1 MYFLLCVSLIFTLL
15 LAINIFSSIT
25 AEIFWRAASPFLK
38 NVSARKREQFIFA
51 LSVLPFVFA
60 LVLVFAFLLPA
71 YLLFEP
77 HESDEIVS
85 VKLALLT
92 FVSLIGIFIAFF
104 RVFRTWQATHNL
116 VSNWLKNAEV
126 VEIRNISIPVHR
138 IKHQFPV
145 IAVVGVF
152 RPQMFIAEKIFD
164 SLNQAELEAA
174 LAHEYGHLAGY
185 DNLKRTILR
194 ISRDLLIFPLGKT
207 LERAWAE
214 TAESAADEFAAQ
226 TGGNSMALNL
236 AAALVKI
243 ARIVPQNASPAMPL
257 GAFLIEANNTHITG
271 RVRRLLQLA
280 GNLNSLK
287 RASSFNLRIAQICS
301 ALVFVSILVLATN
314 QNFLFQVHMI
324 LEKFVAVLQ

>member
-1 MYFLLCVSLIFTLL
+1 MYFLLCISLIFTLL
-15 LAINIFSSIT
+15 LAINIISSIT
-25 AEIFWRAASPFLK
+25 AEIFWRVVSPFLK
-38 NVSARKREQFIFA
+38 NVSAHKRAQFIFA
-51 LSVLPFVFA
+51 LAVLPFAGAF
-60 LVLVFAFLLPA
+60 VLVFAFLLPA

-77 HESDEIVS
+77 HESEEVVS
-85 VKLALLT
+85 LKLALLT
-92 FVSLIGIFIAFF
+92 FVSLIGIFIASF
-104 RVFRTWQATHNL
+104 RVFRTWQVTHNL
-116 VSNWLKNAEV
+116 VSNWLENAEV

-138 IKHQFPV
+138 INHQFPV
-145 IAVVGVF
+145 IAVVGIF

-164 SLNQAELEAA
+164 SLNPAELEAA
-174 LAHEYGHLAGY
+174 LAHEYGHLTGY

-226 TGGNSMALNL
+226 TGGNSTALNL
-236 AAALVKI
+236 AAALIKI

-257 GAFLIEANNTHITG
+257 GAFLIEENNTHITA

-287 RASSFNLRIAQICS
+287 RASSFNLRLAQIGS

-314 QNFLFQVHMI
+314 HSFLFLVHTI
-324 LEKFVAVLQ
+324 LEKFVAALQ